1 MSKMSSTSKN
11 KAVDEIRRNLFSP
24 DDAIVQSAL
33 NRCRE
38 EGNAALV
45 EPLIAF
51 YASEPAPEFKQQAA
65 DMLGTLK
72 VSKVEHFFIAALKNN
87 DYREIWQD
95 LVSFMWNSGLQPVND
110 LEVITTLALRG
121 NYLLTLECLT
131 LLESLDAEVPE
142 EVILEC
148 ITLMKAKSKVGLGDD
163 MKKLLTAYLTTLE
176 ELRIQNDLRD

>member
-1 MSKMSSTSKN
+1 MKSQSKN
-11 KAVDEIRRNLFSP
+11 KITDEIRRDLFSP
-24 DDAIVQSAL
+24 DEAVVQSAL

-38 EGNAALV
+38 EGSAALV

-51 YASEPAPEFKQQAA
+51 YASGPSPDLKEQVA

-72 VSKVEHFFIAALKNN
+72 VSQVEPYFISALRNN
-87 DYREIWQD
+87 EMKEIWQD

-110 LEVITTLALRG
+110 LAVITTLALKG
-121 NYLLTLECLT
+121 NYMLTLECLT

-148 ITLMKAKSKVGLGDD
+148 ITLMKTKSTSAVPDD
-163 MKKLLTAYLTTLE
+163 VRKLLTAYLTLLE
-176 ELRIQNDLRD
+176 EMRIQNDLRD